1 MIKGIIKFSFQK
13 IIDENSTSL
22 WDKYVFDDT
31 WMEYKIQA
39 ANYNQQSKARLFT
52 DIIKQ
57 NAAAQKLHYSVSVA
71 AVGYIRQ
78 LQGVIPGLLN
88 AHGKIV
94 VPFKNF
100 KFNIIESDIT
110 NGKLHRIEIIFISE
124 PIICIDFFNNHYL
137 IAAADKQQ
145 ELNEGKEVETEMIP
159 HSNQLSI
166 YSIIKAAV

>member
-1 MIKGIIKFSFQK
+1 MIKGIIKLGFQK
-13 IIDENSTSL
+13 IIDETSTSL

-39 ANYNQQSKARLFT
+39 ANYNQQGGASLFT

-57 NAAAQKLHYSVSVA
+57 NAAAQKLHYLVSVA

-88 AHGKIV
+88 AHGKII

-110 NGKLHRIEIIFISE
+110 NCKLHKVEIIFISG
-124 PIICIDFFNNHYL
+124 PIICIGFFNSHYL

-159 HSNQLSI
+159 HSDQLSI